1 MEREKQGFTI
11 VILAAALVI
20 SGTSNVLF
28 ALKHIPGPTKTY
40 STFLFGTG
48 NGPWVIDPIDSWDSA
63 SNDVIAQVTECLFW
77 YDLTD
82 PALPLECLLAESY
95 VWTTNKTIEITIR
108 QPAHG
113 YIYFHDGSKLTA
125 KVVKWNLDRINY
137 FINATGTLA
146 PSTIPAFPASIY
158 FLPDGRSIINKTEV
172 LSEFVV
178 KVTLNDVFA
187 SFVPLMSYTGSAM
200 ISMESHSN
208 TEYID
213 LSTGKLIGTGPYMY
227 DYYRTDVEVR
237 FTRFGSY
244 WGVNGFFEKVVFVV
258 IDDTAT
264 RNQAML
270 GHTVD
275 MIFGADPDL
284 LDQFA
289 ADPLT
294 TVVELGTDLIYW
306 YLAFDCWRVNRT
318 WREAI
323 SKAINYTYIIEEI
336 RNGNALRGPPAVPA
350 GMPGH
355 DPTVVVAQYDI
366 PEARTVMQGLGHGGG
381 WDVGTQVG
389 DVFTPGTDEALW
401 LAATFFEDTF
411 THQIDMN
418 YHAGSSFNRDL
429 NDLII
434 YDLNF
439 IGIVPV
445 ETTREWSVFLD
456 DGEQGLLEGMWY
468 VGWGPDYIDAFNM
481 LDPLFNPAS
490 ASNFINLTDPDI
502 INWLALASAETDTAA
517 RYALFAQIQQ
527 KLFEVLYAHT
537 TLFASL
543 GRAVHGV
550 DIMDYPYN
558 QMSNLILWPIW
569 RDTA

>member
-28 ALKHIPGPTKTY
+28 ALKYIPGPTKTY

-48 NGPWVIDPIDSWDSA
+48 NGPAGIDPIDSWDSA
-63 SNDVIAQVTECLFW
+63 SNDVIAQVAECLFW

-82 PALPLECLLAESY
+82 PALPLKGLLAESY

-113 YIYFHDGSKLTA
+113 YIYFHDGSKLDA
-125 KVVKWNLDRINY
+125 DVVKWNLDRINY

-146 PSTIPAFPASIY
+146 PPTIPAFPASIY

-275 MIFGADPDL
+275 AILGADPDL
-284 LDQFA
+284 LDQFN

-294 TVVELGTDLIYW
+294 HVEELGTDLIYW
-306 YLAFDCWRVNRT
+306 YLAFNCFRVNVT

-336 RNGNALRGPPAVPA
+336 RGGKAVRGPPCVPS

-355 DPTVVVAQYDI
+355 DPTVVVAQYNV
-366 PEARTVMQGLGHGGG
+366 PEARLVMQSMGFGVG
-381 WDVGTQVG
+381 WDVGAQVG
-389 DVFTPGTDEALW
+389 DVFTGGANEADW
-401 LAATFFEDTF
+401 LAATFFGDTYGYL
-411 THQIDMN
+411 IDLN
-418 YHAGSSFNRDL
+418 YHAGSRFNRDL
-429 NDLII
+429 NDLID
-434 YDLNF
+434 YNLNF
-439 IGIVPV
+439 IGISIATYIIDPNPFFGN
-445 ETTREWSVFLD
+445 EPNYD
-456 DGEQGLLEGMWY
+456 GMWY
-468 VGWGPDYIDAFNM
+468 SGWGPDYIDAFTM
-481 LDPLFNPAS
+481 LDPLFNKIS
-490 ASNFINLTDPDI
+490 ASNFLQLNDSIVQG
-502 INWLALASAETDTAA
+502 WLEAAAVETNITK
-517 RYALFAQIQQ
+517 RYELFSKLQHR
-527 KLFEVLYAHT
+527 LFEVLYVHT
-537 TLFASL
+537 PLFASL
-543 GRAVHGV
+543 RRAVHGV
-550 DIMDYPYN
+550 DVKGYPYN
-558 QMSNLILWPIW
+558 QLGSFLAWPIY
-569 RDTA
+569 RELA